1 MSAQSETVGS
11 LAKFRA
17 GFQTFLESIVLF
29 LVAFLAIIVVAGVTF
44 RKLGAPLVWYDE
56 LASIMLA
63 WLTYYGACLAA
74 LRRAHIGFPN
84 IVDNAKPEIRRLMII
99 GREIVVIG
107 FFLLAAWAGWRVLLA
122 LDDFYM
128 ATLTWMPRQVTQ
140 SVIPI
145 SAILFIIAELLNLP
159 EMLRGKPTAI
169 TEEMLI
175 QEEIAQREG
184 AQG

>member
-1 MSAQSETVGS
+1 MSVQSET
-11 LAKFRA
+11 A
-17 GFQTFLESIVLF
+17 GNLPKIKAGYQRFLEWLVLG

-44 RKLGAPLVWYDE
+44 RKFGAPLVWYDE

-74 LRRAHIGFPN
+74 LRKGHIGFPN
-84 IVDNAKPEIRRLMII
+84 VVEAAGPRLRRAMII
-99 GREIVVIG
+99 LRSIVVIG
-107 FFLLAAWAGWRVLLA
+107 FFALAAWAGWRVMLA

-159 EMLRGKPTAI
+159 EMLKSGVTTVR
-169 TEEMLI
+169 EEDLVL
-175 QEEIAQREG
+175 EEIKE
-184 AQG
+184 

>member
-1 MSAQSETVGS
+1 MPVQSESVGS
-11 LAKFRA
+11 LPKFRA
-17 GFQTFLESIVLF
+17 GFQRFLEWIVLG
-29 LVAFLAIIVVAGVTF
+29 LVAFLATIVVAGVTF
-44 RKLGAPLVWYDE
+44 RKLGMPLVWYDE

-74 LRRAHIGFPN
+74 LRKAHIGFPN
-84 IVDNAKPEIRRLMII
+84 IVDSAPRGARRFMII
-99 GREIVVIG
+99 VREIVVVG
-107 FFLLAAWAGWRVLLA
+107 FFLLAAWAGWRVVLA

-159 EMLRGKPTAI
+159 DMLRGEVTSVR
-169 TEEMLI
+169 EEDLVK
-175 QEEIAQREG
+175 
-184 AQG
+184 